1 MGRRPKDMLISGT
14 CLFRGQDTNS
24 LEVQLNPAYDTTVE
38 WLFAMQQR
46 GVKLGLENMRRLLI
60 ALDNPEKSLKF
71 IHVAGTN
78 GKGSVCAM
86 LDSLARSA
94 GIRTG
99 LFTSPHL
106 VRFNERIQVNGNL
119 ISDDSV
125 ISGIHRIQESIPKDY
140 QPTFFEITTALALYY
155 FRAWNVDLVI
165 LETGLGGRLDATN
178 VVTPLVSVLTS
189 IDLDHQ
195 RWLGNSL
202 TEIAREKAGIIKT
215 GIPVVSVPQSAQ
227 VRIVIEQTAAERS
240 APLHYVHRP
249 ISDLVVGLPGS
260 HQRINAAAACETLVR
275 AGFELTE
282 RARREGLATVFW
294 PGRFQRVG
302 ARIVLDG
309 AHNPAAS
316 QRLVE
321 TWEECVGDER
331 PAIIFGGLQEK
342 DLRKMISLLS
352 KIAARF
358 YIVPV
363 QSRRAAPAGEIQSL
377 VPEHIPSST
386 FTSVSDALQLAQQ
399 STEMILV
406 TGSLFLIGEAM
417 ALLQPARGN
426 FQPSNQ

>member
-1 MGRRPKDMLISGT
+1 VV
-14 CLFRGQDTNS
+14 S
-24 LEVQLNPAYDTTVE
+24 LEVQLNTAYDIAIE
-38 WLFAMQQR
+38 WLFATQQR
-46 GVKLGLENMRRLLI
+46 GVKFGLENMQRLLT
-60 ALDNPEKSLKF
+60 ALDKPQKSLKF

-106 VRFNERIQVNGNL
+106 VRFNERIQVNGNP

-125 ISGIHRIQESIPKDY
+125 ASGILRIREAIHEGEH
-140 QPTFFEITTALALYY
+140 PTFFEITTALALDY
-155 FRAWNVDLVI
+155 FRAQNVDLVI

-178 VVTPLVSVLTS
+178 VVTPIVSVLTS

-195 RWLGNSL
+195 KLLGNSL
-202 TEIAREKAGIIKT
+202 TEIALEKAGIIKP
-215 GIPVVSVPQSAQ
+215 GIPVVSVPQPVQ
-227 VRIVIEQTAAERS
+227 VRRVIEQTAAERS
-240 APLHYVHRP
+240 APVHYVDRP
-249 ISDLVVGLPGS
+249 ISDLFVGLPGS
-260 HQRINAAAACETLVR
+260 HQRVNAAAACETLVH
-275 AGFELTE
+275 AGFVLTE
-282 RARREGLATVFW
+282 QARRKGLATVFW
-294 PGRFQRVG
+294 PGRFQRVD

-321 TWEECVGDER
+321 TWEECVGKER
-331 PAIIFGGLQEK
+331 PTIIFGGLQEK

-363 QSRRAAPAGEIQSL
+363 QSNRAAAADEIQSL
-377 VPEHIPSST
+377 IPEQVPSST
-386 FTSVSDALQLAQQ
+386 FTSVTDALLLAQQ
-399 STEMILV
+399 STEMILI
-406 TGSLFLIGEAM
+406 TGSLFLIGEVM

-426 FQPSNQ
+426 LQPSNQ

>member
-1 MGRRPKDMLISGT
+1 
-14 CLFRGQDTNS
+14 
-24 LEVQLNPAYDTTVE
+24 LNTAYDAAVE
-38 WLFAMQQR
+38 WLFATQQQ
-46 GVKLGLENMRRLLI
+46 GVKFGLENIRRLLI
-60 ALDNPEKSLKF
+60 AIDNPQKSLKF

-106 VRFNERIQVNGNL
+106 VRFNERIQVNGNP

-125 ISGIHRIQESIPKDY
+125 ASGIHRIREAIDEDY
-140 QPTFFEITTALALYY
+140 QPTFFEITTALALDY
-155 FRAWNVDLVI
+155 FRGWNVDLVI

-202 TEIAREKAGIIKT
+202 TEIALEKAGIIKA
-215 GIPVVSVPQSAQ
+215 GIPVVSVPQPAQ
-227 VRIVIEQTAAERS
+227 VCRVIEQTAAERS
-240 APLHYVHRP
+240 APLHYVDRP
-249 ISDLVVGLPGS
+249 ISDLFVGLPGS
-260 HQRINAAAACETLVR
+260 HQRVNAAAACETLVH

-282 RARREGLATVFW
+282 QVRREGLATVIW

-321 TWEECVGDER
+321 TWQECIGEER

-352 KIAARF
+352 KIATRF

-363 QSRRAAPAGEIQSL
+363 RSRRAAAADEIQSL
-377 VPEHIPSST
+377 VPQYVPSST
-386 FTSVSDALQLAQQ
+386 FASVTDALELALQ
-399 STEMILV
+399 STDMILI
-406 TGSLFLIGEAM
+406 TGSLFLIGEVM

>member
-1 MGRRPKDMLISGT
+1 MRSKWAAGKA
-14 CLFRGQDTNS
+14 RGG
-24 LEVQLNPAYDTTVE
+24 QLNTPYDIAIE
-38 WLFAMQQR
+38 WLFATQQR
-46 GVKLGLENMRRLLI
+46 GVKFGLENIRRLLT
-60 ALDNPEKSLKF
+60 ALDMPQKSLKF

-106 VRFNERIQVNGNL
+106 VRFNERIQVNGNP
-119 ISDDSV
+119 IDDDAV
-125 ISGIHRIQESIPKDY
+125 TSGIYRIREAIREDY
-140 QPTFFEITTALALYY
+140 QPTFFEITTALALDY

-195 RWLGNSL
+195 RLLGNSL
-202 TEIAREKAGIIKT
+202 TEIALEKAGIIKT
-215 GIPVVSVPQSAQ
+215 GIPVVSVPQATQ
-227 VRIVIEQTAAERS
+227 VRRVIEQTAADRS
-240 APLHYVHRP
+240 APLHYADRP
-249 ISDLVVGLPGS
+249 ITDLPVGLPGS
-260 HQRINAAAACETLVR
+260 HQRVNAAAACETLVR

-282 RARREGLATVFW
+282 KVRREGLASVFW

-302 ARIVLDG
+302 AQIVLDG

-321 TWEECVGDER
+321 TWEECVGKER

-342 DLRKMISLLS
+342 DLRKMVSLLS
-352 KIAARF
+352 KIATRF

-363 QSRRAAPAGEIQSL
+363 QSRRAAAVDEIQSL
-377 VPEHIPSST
+377 VPKHVPSSRL
-386 FTSVSDALQLAQQ
+386 TSISDALLLAQQ
-399 STEMILV
+399 STEMILI
-406 TGSLFLIGEAM
+406 TGSLFLIGEVL
-417 ALLQPARGN
+417 ALLQPVRGN
-426 FQPSNQ
+426 LQRSDQ

>member
-1 MGRRPKDMLISGT
+1 
-14 CLFRGQDTNS
+14 
-24 LEVQLNPAYDTTVE
+24 VQLNTAYDIAIE
-38 WLFAMQQR
+38 WLFATQQR
-46 GVKLGLENMRRLLI
+46 GVKLGLENMQRLLT
-60 ALDNPEKSLKF
+60 ALDKPQKSLKF

-106 VRFNERIQVNGNL
+106 VRFNERIQVNGNP

-125 ISGIHRIQESIPKDY
+125 ASGIHRIREAIHVDEH
-140 QPTFFEITTALALYY
+140 PTFFEITTALALDY
-155 FRAWNVDLVI
+155 FRARNVDLVI

-178 VVTPLVSVLTS
+178 VVTPIVSVLTS

-195 RWLGNSL
+195 KLLGNSL
-202 TEIAREKAGIIKT
+202 TEIALEKAGIIKP
-215 GIPVVSVPQSAQ
+215 GIPVVSVPQPMQ
-227 VRIVIEQTAAERS
+227 VRRVIEQTAAERS
-240 APLHYVHRP
+240 APVHYVDRP
-249 ISDLVVGLPGS
+249 ISDLFVALPGS
-260 HQRINAAAACETLVR
+260 HQRVNAAAACETLDH

-282 RARREGLATVFW
+282 QARRKGLATVFW

-316 QRLVE
+316 QQLVE
-321 TWEECVGDER
+321 TWQECVGKER
-331 PAIIFGGLQEK
+331 PTIIFGGLQEK

-363 QSRRAAPAGEIQSL
+363 QSNRAAAADEIQSL
-377 VPEHIPSST
+377 VPEHVLSST
-386 FTSVSDALQLAQQ
+386 FTSVTDALLLAQQ
-399 STEMILV
+399 STEIILI
-406 TGSLFLIGEAM
+406 TGSLFLIGEVM

-426 FQPSNQ
+426 LQPSNQ